1 MGKVMGVVMAGAK
14 GKVDG
19 SVVQAKVRARLGG

>member
-1 MGKVMGVVMAGAK
+1 MGAIMSTAK